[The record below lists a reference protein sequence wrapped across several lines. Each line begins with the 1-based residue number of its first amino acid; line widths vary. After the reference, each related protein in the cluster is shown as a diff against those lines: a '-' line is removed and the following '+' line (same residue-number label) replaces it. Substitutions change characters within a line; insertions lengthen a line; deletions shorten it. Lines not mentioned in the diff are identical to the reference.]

1 MNQEQK
7 FDKIIR
13 KKVDEAEFPFDEN
26 NWNKLSMQ
34 LDAERKIAS
43 GGWGKFLF
51 LGLLFL
57 GITSASIALYKTD
70 GPFGLKN
77 KIAITNSSSNS
88 VSGENIANDKLP
100 TSSENN
106 LLAVNNDNSNTSEKG
121 FTDNLIDANATLVPT
136 ENSKTMN
143 GPSDLNS
150 KNDVNEINSTSKIS
164 TKNGSAF
171 KSNKNGIINSNARK
185 GNSLTDS
192 EITNAEAAN
201 SSIGGVN
208 EGNSKTNAI
217 GEMNS
222 SERSKSELNGEV
234 NLQHNVLNRI
244 DSKLQIV
251 YSNRNVKLPIL
262 KIPSWYDDD
271 YHRKGKKRLSYLNA
285 EIGGAFLLGWDSK
298 EGKDGRGLNWYAGVN
313 YGKFYTKK
321 IGFSVGSQ
329 FYNVGNIK
337 QSFFES
343 SKSVYG
349 LGSTSSNTIITTQ
362 SLYYFSVPVKF
373 YYAVNPSNQFGVGVN
388 PSFLF
393 SSNNVV
399 ENYRLTDDV
408 KSNEITTK
416 SSGIYEGVRLNNIL
430 ISAFYKTKLS
440 KRMFLNTEVLYG
452 VRDIFKN
459 TPSNNYTQKPLGIR
473 LGIQYTLFEK

>member
-13 KKVDEAEFPFDEN
+13 KKVNEAEFPFDEN

-34 LDAERKIAS
+34 LDSERRVAA
-43 GGWGKFLF
+43 GWGKFLF

-57 GITSASIALYKTD
+57 GITSASIALYKTQ
-70 GPFGLKN
+70 GPLGLK
-77 KIAITNSSSNS
+77 
-88 VSGENIANDKLP
+88 DKLANKN
-100 TSSENN
+100 SLNNNGSIEQSESENN
-106 LLAVNNDNSNTSEKG
+106 LLAS
-121 FTDNLIDANATLVPT
+121 
-136 ENSKTMN
+136 
-143 GPSDLNS
+143 
-150 KNDVNEINSTSKIS
+150 NDVNNLRVSEQRFAEKTNETNLTS
-164 TKNGSAF
+164 GSIEN
-171 KSNKNGIINSNARK
+171 KVYVSLNKNTPNLSLNNSANNGFNGTSGISIKEGYNAVLNKKELTNPSSSLKFSGVTNSIGDENKSDNSGLNEANSKGGNA
-185 GNSLTDS
+185 S
-192 EITNAEAAN
+192 EIKIT
-201 SSIGGVN
+201 S
-208 EGNSKTNAI
+208 
-217 GEMNS
+217 
-222 SERSKSELNGEV
+222 RSKSELNGEV
-234 NLQHNVLNRI
+234 ILEHNILDRI

-251 YSNRNVKLPIL
+251 YSNRNLKLPALKLPI
-262 KIPSWYDDD
+262 WYDDD

-298 EGKDGRGLNWYAGVN
+298 DGKDGRGLNWYAGVN

-329 FYNVGNIK
+329 FYNIGNIN

-349 LGSTSSNTIITTQ
+349 LGSTSSNTVITAQ

-373 YYAVNPSNQFGVGVN
+373 YYAVNLSNQIGVVVN

-393 SSNNVV
+393 SSKNVV

-416 SSGIYEGVRLNNIL
+416 STGIYEGVRLNNVL
-430 ISAFYKTKLS
+430 LSVFYKTKLS
-440 KRMFLNTEVLYG
+440 KRMFLNTELFYG

-459 TPSNNYTQKPLGIR
+459 TNSNVYNQKPLGIR